1 MEAKQIIEALGA
13 DAVAEALGVTLSA
26 VAEQRRQGKLPAA
39 WYVRLRDL
47 GAARGVS
54 VPEGAFRWKSKG
66 ALE

>member
-39 WYVRLRDL
+39 WYLKLRDL

-54 VPEGAFRWKSKG
+54 VPEGAFRWKNNG